1 MSRTILLFVLCA
13 TLLGGSLCRAAAPAG
28 EKSATRIVTDMA
40 GRRVEVPAQIH
51 RVFSMSPMGTV
62 LIYTLD
68 PSLLLGWNYA
78 PDAGERAYLPEPYR
92 NLPALGG
99 WFGKD
104 NTGNLEKI
112 MQAHPDVMISMGDA
126 FATEQADRVQNQTHI
141 PVYILDGRL
150 EHLPEAY
157 EKAGELLGSAPRAAE
172 LAAECRRTLNEIR
185 QKVANIPQDK
195 RRRYYYAEGPK
206 GLETEPGGSMH
217 VEALNFAGGV
227 NVATGMQEQ
236 TGYGR
241 SPVSMEQVLCW
252 NPEIVISA
260 RDHTSTASEFYKTV
274 WTDSA
279 WQLVAAVRNR
289 EVYETPQYPFS
300 WLDRP
305 PSVNRIMGIK
315 WLANLFYPEIFR
327 YDMRQET
334 RRFYETFYHLRLSE
348 AQLDELLSTAVK
360 TPAGDTR

>member
-1 MSRTILLFVLCA
+1 MSRRFLLYVLCT
-13 TLLGGSLCRAAAPAG
+13 TLLSGSLCRAAAPAG
-28 EKSATRIVTDMA
+28 EKAATRIVTDMA
-40 GRRVEVPAQIH
+40 GRQVEVPTHIH
-51 RVFSMSPMGTV
+51 KVLSMSPMGTI
-62 LIYTLD
+62 LIYTLE
-68 PSLLLGWNYA
+68 PSLLLGWNYP
-78 PDAGERAYLPEPYR
+78 PDARERAFLAEPYR
-92 NLPALGG
+92 DLPTLGG

-126 FATEQADRVQNQTHI
+126 FATAQAERVQGQTHI
-141 PVYILDGRL
+141 PVVILDGRL

-172 LAAECRRTLNEIR
+172 LAAECRRTLNEIQ

-227 NVATGMQEQ
+227 DVATGLEGQQ
-236 TGYGR
+236 GYGR
-241 SPVSMEQVLCW
+241 SPVSMEQVLRW
-252 NPEIVISA
+252 NPEIVISV
-260 RDHTSTASEFYKTV
+260 RDHTSAASEFYKTV
-274 WTDSA
+274 WTDSV
-279 WQLVAAVRNR
+279 WQLVTAVRNR
-289 EVYETPQYPFS
+289 EVYEAPQYPFS

-305 PSVNRIMGIK
+305 PSANRIIGIK
-315 WLANLFYPEIFR
+315 WLAYLFYPEVFR

-334 RRFYETFYHLRLSE
+334 RRFYETFYHVRLTE
-348 AQLDELLSTAVK
+348 AQLDELLATAVK
-360 TPAGDTR
+360 TSGGNPR

>member
-1 MSRTILLFVLCA
+1 MSRRYLLYILCA
-13 TLLGGSLCRAAAPAG
+13 TLLSGSLCRAAAPAS
-28 EKSATRIVTDMA
+28 EKAATRIVTDMA
-40 GRRVEVPAQIH
+40 GRQVEAPAHIH
-51 RVFSMSPMGTV
+51 KVLSMSPTGTV

-68 PSLLLGWNYA
+68 PEMLLGWNYP
-78 PDAGERAYLPEPYR
+78 PDAGERAFLAEPYR
-92 NLPALGG
+92 DLPTLGG

-126 FATEQADRVQNQTHI
+126 SATAQAERVQSQTHI
-141 PVYILDGRL
+141 PVIILDGRL

-157 EKAGELLGSAPRAAE
+157 EKAGELFGNASRAKL
-172 LAAECRRTLNEIR
+172 LAAECRRTLNEIQ
-185 QKVANIPQDK
+185 QKVAGIPQEK
-195 RRRYYYAEGPK
+195 RKRYYYAEGPK

-227 NVATGMQEQ
+227 DVATGIQGQ
-236 TGYGR
+236 SGYGR
-241 SPVSMEQVLCW
+241 SPVSMEQVLRW
-252 NPEIVISA
+252 NPEIVISV
-260 RDHTSTASEFYKTV
+260 RDHSVTPSEFYKSV
-274 WTDSA
+274 WTDST

-289 EVYETPQYPFS
+289 EVYEAPQYPFN

-305 PSVNRIMGIK
+305 PSANRIIGIK

-334 RRFYETFYHLRLSE
+334 RRFYETFYHVQLSD
-348 AQLDELLSTAVK
+348 AQLDELLSTSMK
-360 TPAGDTR
+360 TTAGKTR

>member
-1 MSRTILLFVLCA
+1 MSRRFMLFILCS
-13 TLLGGSLCRAAAPAG
+13 TLLSGSLCRAAAPAD
-28 EKSATRIVTDMA
+28 EKTATRIVTDMA
-40 GRRVEVPAQIH
+40 GRQVEVPAHIH
-51 RVFSMSPMGTV
+51 RVLCMTPMGTV

-68 PSLLLGWNYA
+68 PSLLLGWNY
-78 PDAGERAYLPEPYR
+78 PLDADERAFLPEPYR
-92 NLPALGG
+92 NLPVLGG
-99 WFGKD
+99 WYGKE

-112 MQAHPDVMISMGDA
+112 MQAQPDVLISMDDA
-126 FATEQADRVQNQTHI
+126 FAIALAERVQGQTHI
-141 PVYILDGRL
+141 PVFILDGRL

-157 EKAGELLGSAPRAAE
+157 EKAGELLGSATRAAE
-172 LAAECRRTLNEIR
+172 LAAECRQTLNEIK
-185 QKVANIPQDK
+185 QIVAAIPQEK

-217 VEALNFAGGV
+217 VEAINFAGGV
-227 NVATGMQEQ
+227 DVATGMQGQ

-241 SPVSMEQVLCW
+241 SPVSMEQMLRW
-252 NPEIVISA
+252 NPEIVICA
-260 RDHTSTASEFYKTV
+260 RDHTTAASAFYKTI
-274 WTDSA
+274 WTDSV
-279 WQLVAAVRNR
+279 WQLAAAVRNR

-334 RRFYETFYHLRLSE
+334 RRFYETFYHVRLSE
-348 AQLDELLSTAVK
+348 AQLDELLSTAVR
-360 TPAGDTR
+360 TSAGKPR

>member
-1 MSRTILLFVLCA
+1 MSRRYLFIVLCA
-13 TLLGGSLCRAAAPAG
+13 TLFSGSPCRAAAPSG
-28 EKSATRIVTDMA
+28 EKAATRIVTDMA
-40 GRRVEVPAQIH
+40 GRQVEAPAHIH
-51 RVFSMSPMGTV
+51 KVLCMSPTGTI

-68 PSLLLGWNYA
+68 PSLLLGWNY
-78 PDAGERAYLPEPYR
+78 PLDAGESSLLAEPYR
-92 NLPALGG
+92 NLPVLGG

-104 NTGNLEKI
+104 ATGNLEKI
-112 MQAHPDVMISMGDA
+112 MRARPDVLISMDDT
-126 FATEQADRVQNQTHI
+126 FAIALAERVQSQTHI
-141 PVYILDGRL
+141 PVFILDGRL

-172 LAAECRRTLNEIR
+172 LAAECRRTLNEIK
-185 QKVANIPQDK
+185 QKVAGIPQDK

-227 NVATGMQEQ
+227 NVAAGMPGQL
-236 TGYGR
+236 GYGR
-241 SPVSMEQVLCW
+241 APVSMEQVLRW

-260 RDHTSTASEFYKTV
+260 RDHTSAASEFYKTV
-274 WTDSA
+274 WTDST
-279 WQLVAAVRNR
+279 WQIVAAVRNR

-305 PSVNRIMGIK
+305 PSANRIIGIK

-334 RRFYETFYHLRLSE
+334 RRFYESFYHVRLSE
-348 AQLDELLSTAVK
+348 AQLDDLLATAVK
-360 TPAGDTR
+360 TSDGKSR

>member
-1 MSRTILLFVLCA
+1 MSRKYLLLVLCA
-13 TLLGGSLCRAAAPAG
+13 TLFGGGLCRAAAPSG
-28 EKSATRIVTDMA
+28 ENAAPRIVTDMA
-40 GRRVEVPAQIH
+40 GRKVEVPAQIH
-51 RVFSMSPMGTV
+51 RVLSMSPMGTV
-62 LIYTLD
+62 LIYTLE

-78 PDAGERAYLPEPYR
+78 PDAGERAFLAEPYR
-92 NLPALGG
+92 DLPTLGG

-112 MQAHPDVMISMGDA
+112 MQTHPDVLISMDDTFSIA
-126 FATEQADRVQNQTHI
+126 LAERVQNQTHI
-141 PVYILDGRL
+141 PVFILDGRL
-150 EHLPEAY
+150 EHLSETY

-172 LAAECRRTLNEIR
+172 LAAECRRTLNEIK

-206 GLETEPGGSMH
+206 GLETEPGGSSH

-227 NVATGMQEQ
+227 DVATGMQGQ
-236 TGYGR
+236 QGYGR
-241 SPVSMEQVLCW
+241 SPVSMEQVLRW

-274 WTDSA
+274 WSDSA

-305 PSVNRIMGIK
+305 PSANRIMGIK

-360 TPAGDTR
+360 TSAGNSR

>member
-1 MSRTILLFVLCA
+1 MLC
-13 TLLGGSLCRAAAPAG
+13 GSLCCAGAPAG
-28 EKSATRIVTDMA
+28 EKAATRIVTDMA
-40 GRRVEVPAQIH
+40 GRHVEIPAHIH
-51 RVFSMSPMGTV
+51 KVLSMSPTGTI
-62 LIYTLD
+62 LIYTLN
-68 PSLLLGWNYA
+68 PELLLGWNYP
-78 PDAGERAYLPEPYR
+78 PDSGERAFLAEPYR
-92 NLPALGG
+92 NLPILGG

-112 MQAHPDVMISMGDA
+112 MQAHPDVLISMDDA
-126 FATEQADRVQNQTHI
+126 FAIALAERVQGQTHI
-141 PVYILDGRL
+141 PVFILDGRL

-157 EKAGELLGSAPRAAE
+157 DKAGELLGSAPRASE
-172 LAAECRRTLNEIR
+172 LAAECRRTLNEIK
-185 QKVANIPQDK
+185 QKIAGIPQDK

-206 GLETEPGGSMH
+206 GLETEAGDSMH
-217 VEALNFAGGV
+217 VEALNFAGGI
-227 NVATGMQEQ
+227 NVATGIQGK

-241 SPVSMEQVLCW
+241 YPVSMDQVLHW

-260 RDHTSTASEFYKTV
+260 RDHTTAASGFYKTV
-274 WTDSA
+274 WTDST
-279 WQLVAAVRNR
+279 WQLVGAVRNR

-305 PSVNRIMGIK
+305 ASANRIIGIK

-334 RRFYETFYHLRLSE
+334 RHFYESFYHVRLNE

-360 TPAGDTR
+360 TSAGKTK

>member
-1 MSRTILLFVLCA
+1 MSRKSLLFILCA
-13 TLLGGSLCRAAAPAG
+13 TLIGGSLCRAAEPAV
-28 EKSATRIVTDMA
+28 EKAATRIVTDMA
-40 GRRVEVPAQIH
+40 GRRVEVPAHIH
-51 RVFSMSPMGTV
+51 RVLCMSPTGTI
-62 LIYTLD
+62 LIYTLN
-68 PSLLLGWNYA
+68 PELLLGWNYP
-78 PDAGERAYLPEPYR
+78 PDAGERAFLAEPYR
-92 NLPALGG
+92 DLPTLGG

-104 NTGNLEKI
+104 TTGNLEKI
-112 MQAHPDVMISMGDA
+112 MQVRPDVLISMDDA
-126 FATEQADRVQNQTHI
+126 FAIALAERVQNQTHI
-141 PVYILDGRL
+141 PIFILDGRL

-172 LAAECRRTLNEIR
+172 LAAECRRTLNEIK
-185 QKVANIPQDK
+185 QKVAGIPQEK

-206 GLETEPGGSMH
+206 GMETEPGGSMH

-227 NVATGMQEQ
+227 DVATGIQGQ

-241 SPVSMEQVLCW
+241 SPVSMEQVLRW

-260 RDHTSTASEFYKTV
+260 RDHTTAASEFYKNV

-305 PSVNRIMGIK
+305 PSVNRIIGIK

-334 RRFYETFYHLRLSE
+334 RRFYETFYHVQLSE
-348 AQLDELLSTAVK
+348 AQLDELLSTAVR
-360 TPAGDTR
+360 TTAGKSR

>member
-1 MSRTILLFVLCA
+1 MSRR
-13 TLLGGSLCRAAAPAG
+13 TLLIVFCSTLLSGSLCRAEAPAG
-28 EKSATRIVTDMA
+28 EKAATRIVTDMA
-40 GRRVEVPAQIH
+40 GRKVEIPANIH
-51 RVFSMSPMGTV
+51 KVLCMSPTGTL

-68 PSLLLGWNYA
+68 PSMLLGWNYP
-78 PDAGERAYLPEPYR
+78 PDAGERAYLAEPYR
-92 NLPALGG
+92 DLPTLGG

-112 MQAHPDVMISMGDA
+112 MQAHPDVLISMDDA
-126 FATEQADRVQNQTHI
+126 FAIALAERVQGQTNI
-141 PVYILDGRL
+141 PVIILDGRL
-150 EHLPEAY
+150 ERLPEAY
-157 EKAGELLGSAPRAAE
+157 EIAGKLLGNAPHAAE
-172 LAAECRRTLNEIR
+172 LAAECRRTLNEIK
-185 QKVANIPQDK
+185 QKVAGIPQDK

-206 GLETEPGGSMH
+206 GLETESGGSMH

-227 NVATGMQEQ
+227 DVAAGIPGQ

-241 SPVSMEQVLCW
+241 SPVSMEQVLRW

-260 RDHTSTASEFYKTV
+260 RDHTTAASAFYKTV
-274 WTDSA
+274 WTNSA

-289 EVYETPQYPFS
+289 EVYEAPQYPFS

-305 PSVNRIMGIK
+305 PSANRIIGIK

-334 RRFYETFYHLRLSE
+334 RRFYETFYHVQLSE
-348 AQLDELLSTAVK
+348 AQMDELLSTAVK
-360 TPAGDTR
+360 TSAGKTK

>member
-1 MSRTILLFVLCA
+1 MLFNGCSCLA
-13 TLLGGSLCRAAAPAG
+13 SAPSG
-28 EKSATRIVTDMA
+28 EKTATRIVTDMA
-40 GRRVEVPAQIH
+40 NRQVEVPAHIH
-51 RVFSMSPMGTV
+51 KVLSMSPAGTV

-68 PSLLLGWNYA
+68 PSLLLGWNYP
-78 PDAGERAYLPEPYR
+78 PDAGERALLLEPYR
-92 NLPALGG
+92 DLPVLGG

-126 FATEQADRVQNQTHI
+126 FATAQADRVQGQTHI
-141 PVYILDGRL
+141 PVFILDGRL
-150 EHLPEAY
+150 EQLPEAY
-157 EKAGELLGSAPRAAE
+157 EKAGELLGSATRAAE
-172 LAAECRRTLNEIR
+172 LATECHRALNEIK
-185 QKVANIPQDK
+185 QKVAGIPQDR

-227 NVATGMQEQ
+227 NVATGIQGQ

-241 SPVSMEQVLCW
+241 SPVSMEQVLRW
-252 NPEIVISA
+252 NPEIVISV
-260 RDHTSTASEFYKTV
+260 RDHSVNPSEFYKTV
-274 WTDSA
+274 WTDST

-289 EVYETPQYPFS
+289 EVYEAPQYPFS

-305 PSVNRIMGIK
+305 PSANRIIGIK

-327 YDMRQET
+327 YDVRQET
-334 RRFYETFYHLRLSE
+334 RRFYETFYHVRLSE
-348 AQLDELLSTAVK
+348 MQLDDLLATAVK
-360 TPAGDTR
+360 TPAKNTR

>member
-1 MSRTILLFVLCA
+1 LLFVLCA
-13 TLLGGSLCRAAAPAG
+13 ALLGGSLCRAAAPSG
-28 EKSATRIVTDMA
+28 KSAASRIVTDMA
-40 GRRVEVPAQIH
+40 GRRVELPAHIH
-51 RVFSMSPMGTV
+51 RVLSMSPMGTV

-68 PSLLLGWNYA
+68 PELLLGWNYT
-78 PDAGERAYLPEPYR
+78 PDAGERAFLAGPYR
-92 NLPALGG
+92 DLPTLGG

-112 MQAHPDVMISMGDA
+112 MQARPDVLISMGDA
-126 FATEQADRVQNQTHI
+126 SAVAQAERVQSQTHI

-150 EHLPEAY
+150 ELLPEAY

-172 LAAECRRTLNEIR
+172 LAAECRRTLNEIQ

-227 NVATGMQEQ
+227 DVATGIQGQ

-241 SPVSMEQVLCW
+241 SPVSMEQVLRW
-252 NPEIVISA
+252 NPEFIISA
-260 RDHTSTASEFYKTV
+260 RDHTTAASEFYKTV

-305 PSVNRIMGIK
+305 PSANRIIGIK

-334 RRFYETFYHLRLSE
+334 RRFYETFYHVRLSE

-360 TPAGDTR
+360 TSAGDAR